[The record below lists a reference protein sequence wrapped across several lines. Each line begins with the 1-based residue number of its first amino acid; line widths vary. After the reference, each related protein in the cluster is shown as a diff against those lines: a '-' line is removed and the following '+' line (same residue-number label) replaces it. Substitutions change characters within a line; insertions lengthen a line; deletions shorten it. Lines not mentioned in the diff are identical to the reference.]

1 MDTFWLN
8 DPTIL
13 LNKHY
18 LLEIWPDSEL
28 SMERKLNAITR
39 LIILLT
45 IIGYISTKS
54 VRILMTSAIT
64 LVVLVM
70 IYKNQKVEA
79 YNGIKEGFAPIHK
92 KHELKKIISKKYQMP
107 TKNNPL
113 MNVMPTDYRD
123 QPDRKRAAP
132 INNKVIEEEVNK
144 AVKESLDPK
153 LFRNLGDN
161 LTFEHSMRTF
171 NAQPATTIP
180 NNQEDFMKFCYGD
193 MKSCKEGNSLQ
204 CTKNNTSNYK
214 LR

>member
-18 LLEIWPDSEL
+18 LLEIWPDSKL
-28 SMERKLNAITR
+28 SLERKLNAITR
-39 LIILLT
+39 LIIILT
-45 IIGYISTKS
+45 ILGYISTKS
-54 VRILMTSAIT
+54 LRILMTSAIT

-70 IYKNQKVEA
+70 IYKNQKVTA
-79 YNGIKEGFAPIHK
+79 FNNIKEGFAPMHK
-92 KHELKKIISKKYQMP
+92 KNELKKIISNKYQMP

-113 MNVMPTDYRD
+113 MNVLPTDYTD
-123 QPDRKRAAP
+123 QPNRKRAAP
-132 INNKVIEEEVNK
+132 INNKLIENEVND

-161 LTFEHSMRTF
+161 LTFAHSMRTF

-180 NNQEDFMKFCYGD
+180 NNQEDFKKFCYGN
-193 MKSCKEGNSLQ
+193 MTSCKEGNSLQ
-204 CTKNNTSNYK
+204 CSKNNSSNYK